1 MTSFTLTI
9 ASADVTPRN
18 KTVSLRTILS
28 SPIPSK
34 FNARLNALD
43 ETVGTTVGIGNT
55 VGTAVGTGVGE
66 GVAVGTGAE
75 VGVDVGVGVGVGVD
89 VDVGG
94 TVVVVG
100 NGIDVEAGVAGT
112 GVYRARL
119 STQPIIT
126 NDSKPASTTANF
138 ATCTDRRPS
147 RFRVTNIIALR
158 VGYRAVTTR

>member
-1 MTSFTLTI
+1 M
-9 ASADVTPRN
+9 
-18 KTVSLRTILS
+18 
-28 SPIPSK
+28 
-34 FNARLNALD
+34 
-43 ETVGTTVGIGNT
+43 GIGNT

-94 TVVVVG
+94 TVVAVG

>member
-1 MTSFTLTI
+1 M
-9 ASADVTPRN
+9 
-18 KTVSLRTILS
+18 
-28 SPIPSK
+28 
-34 FNARLNALD
+34 
-43 ETVGTTVGIGNT
+43 GIGNT

-75 VGVDVGVGVGVGVD
+75 VGVDVGVDVGVGVGV
-89 VDVGG
+89 GG
-94 TVVVVG
+94 TVVAVGNGIDVEAVG

>member
-75 VGVDVGVGVGVGVD
+75 VGVGVGVGVGVD

-94 TVVVVG
+94 TVVAVG

>member
-1 MTSFTLTI
+1 MVVLVVPVAVAEENKECNDFIGGSLINIAIDTRVVGGEGGTKTLSI
-9 ASADVTPRN
+9 
-18 KTVSLRTILS
+18 
-28 SPIPSK
+28 
-34 FNARLNALD
+34 
-43 ETVGTTVGIGNT
+43 TVGATGII
-55 VGTAVGTGVGE
+55 AD
-66 GVAVGTGAE
+66 AA
-75 VGVDVGVGVGVGVD
+75 VDVDVDVD

>member
-75 VGVDVGVGVGVGVD
+75 VGVDVGVGVGVD